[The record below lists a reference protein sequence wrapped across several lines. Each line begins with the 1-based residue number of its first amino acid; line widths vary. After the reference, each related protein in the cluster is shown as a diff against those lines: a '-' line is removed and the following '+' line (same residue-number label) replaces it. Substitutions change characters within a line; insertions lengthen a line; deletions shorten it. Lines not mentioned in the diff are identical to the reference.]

1 MKNFQK
7 VILIIAIILLTA
19 NLIISCIILSNSKT
33 TKENINSEKPIST
46 GEDTKQIKR
55 EATTS
60 DLGSGWKTSIDNNT
74 GKISIMLI
82 GAEEIHDA
90 ILKITL
96 YDASN
101 NLLTTKAI
109 FIPHIDTKGYINK
122 TIDVSSTTAQN
133 TSFINI
139 TLVDGYVKLEK

>member
-1 MKNFQK
+1 MRNFQK
-7 VILIIAIILLTA
+7 VILIISTILITA
-19 NLIISCIILSNSKT
+19 NLIISCIILSNSRT
-33 TKENINSEKPIST
+33 TKENINLENPIST
-46 GEDTKQIKR
+46 GEDIKQIKR

-109 FIPHIDTKGYINK
+109 FIPHIDTRSYINE

-139 TLVDGYVKLEK
+139 TLVDGYVKLEN

>member
-1 MKNFQK
+1 MRNFQK
-7 VILIIAIILLTA
+7 VILIISTILLTA
-19 NLIISCIILSNSKT
+19 NLIISCIILSNSRT
-33 TKENINSEKPIST
+33 TKENINSENPIST
-46 GEDTKQIKR
+46 GEDIKQIKR
-55 EATTS
+55 EATTL

-109 FIPHIDTKGYINK
+109 FIPHIDTRSYINK